1 MADCIF
7 CKIVSDEIRS
17 AVVYEDDNVKAF
29 IEIRPASEGHTLVIP
44 TLHSETIYDLPRQDY
59 QSLMNAAQPNGPQL
73 PKMYQPRRVGLIVY
87 GFYVAH
93 AHVHLV
99 PLHDGSEVALNH
111 GDEISNEERAVVA
124 EAIRAAL

>member
-7 CKIVSDEIRS
+7 CKIVSEEIRS

-29 IEIRPASEGHTLVIP
+29 IEMRPASEGHTLVIP
-44 TLHSETIYDLPRQDY
+44 KVHSETIYDLAREDY
-59 QSLMNAAQPNGPQL
+59 ESLMDAAQRIGGTLQEL
-73 PKMYQPRRVGLIVY
+73 YRPRRVGLIVY
-87 GFYVAH
+87 GFHVAH

-111 GDEISNEERAVVA
+111 GVEISDEERSVVA